1 MSTNQMS
8 FTITDQP
15 VIINGIEHLVTA
27 VNGFDRVQINNK
39 LHDIGDAILNLKME
53 QDRLVQMRNL
63 IDSENE
69 KTDDLFDE
77 WFEEFV
83 LDTLRQ
89 RTLQSP
95 ATL

>member
-1 MSTNQMS
+1 MSTTQMTN
-8 FTITDQP
+8 FVTDQP
-15 VIINGIEHLVTA
+15 RMINGVEHLVTT

-63 IDSENE
+63 IDQEQE

-95 ATL
+95 VTL